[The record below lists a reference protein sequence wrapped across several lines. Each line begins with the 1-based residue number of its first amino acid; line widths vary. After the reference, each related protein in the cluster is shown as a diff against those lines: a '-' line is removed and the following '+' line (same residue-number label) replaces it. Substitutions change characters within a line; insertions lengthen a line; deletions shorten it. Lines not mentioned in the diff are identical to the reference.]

1 MLRITEEAVQPFE
14 KEHIDL
20 VRKTAPECALFLK
33 REDDTLPIAS
43 GKVALYGSGARRT
56 IKGGTGSGDVNVRH
70 FVTVEE
76 GLEHAGFEIMSKDWL
91 DAYDQVMADA
101 RKSFIE
107 VVKKE
112 AAELGINAVMYGM
125 GKAMPEPQYEIAM
138 NAECDL
144 AVYVLSRISGE
155 GADRAIKE
163 GDINLSETEIRD
175 ILYCSRTYKKFV
187 LVLNVG
193 GMVNLEPV
201 MEVKNILLLG
211 QLGTPIGDVL
221 ADILTGK
228 SNPSGKLAMTWAPI
242 EEYPSTEGFGDMDD
256 TVYNEGIYVGYR
268 YFNTANVQPT
278 FPFGYGVSY
287 TKFELGAAS
296 VSADEE
302 AVKVTVPV
310 KNIGTCEGKEV
321 VQLYV
326 SKPSEKLD
334 QPYQELAAFA
344 KTKML
349 KPMESEE
356 VVLTFSLKDLAA
368 YDESIASYVL
378 EKGTYWLRVGNSSRN
393 TTICAGL
400 KLDETVIVKVCK
412 TICPGAEI
420 PEFALINKSEEK
432 NAADVQKDAE
442 TEKQNVPVYELCAE
456 KFQTENVAYSEMPK
470 ELSEKGVGN
479 FEDVKN
485 RKISLDQFVASLTN
499 EQLAYLSIGLYEDKA
514 GMGSMIG
521 ASAQTVAGAAGETTK
536 RLEEL
541 GVPSLVMADGPAGIR
556 ICKMYKLLDGKAKGV
571 DNPLAGMMEFMDQEQ
586 LQMMAAMA
594 PKPTEA
600 EEKAPIHYAYCTA
613 IPIGTAL
620 AQSFNTEVCEKLG
633 DMVGEEM
640 EQFGVHL
647 WLAPAMN
654 IQRSPLCGRNFE
666 YYSEDPVVGGRIAA
680 AITNGVQKHK
690 GCGTTIKHFA
700 LNNQE
705 TNRMASNS
713 IVSERAL
720 REIYLR
726 TFEICIRESAP
737 AAVMSSYNLVN
748 GEHANNSKDIQTH
761 VLRDEWGYEGAVM
774 TDWYAVGGMIAAA
787 GGRENKHPAG
797 LASGCIHAGNDLVM
811 PGMAADFEEMLSAV
825 DNPEAK
831 YPITR
836 AELQVT
842 AKRVLE
848 MICKLV

>member
-1 MLRITEEAVQPFE
+1 MLRITEETVQPFE

-33 REDDTLPIAS
+33 REDDTLPLAP
-43 GKVALYGSGARRT
+43 GKAALYGSGARKT

-76 GLEHAGFEIMSKDWL
+76 GMERAGFEIVSKAWL
-91 DAYDQVMADA
+91 DAYDQVLVDA
-101 RKSFIE
+101 RAVFVEQI
-107 VVKKE
+107 KKE

-138 NAECDL
+138 DAECDL

-155 GADRAIKE
+155 GADRDVSA

-175 ILYCSRTYKKFV
+175 ILYCSRHYKKFV

-211 QLGTPIGDVL
+211 QLGTPTGDVL
-221 ADILTGK
+221 ADILTGV

-242 EEYPSTEGFGDMDD
+242 EQYPSTKGFGDMDD

-268 YFNTANVQPT
+268 YFKTADVTPT
-278 FPFGYGVSY
+278 FPFGYGLSY
-287 TKFELGAAS
+287 TKFEIGTAS
-296 VSADEE
+296 VAADEKK
-302 AVKVTVPV
+302 VSVTVPV
-310 KNIGTCEGKEV
+310 TNVGTCAGKEV
-321 VQLYV
+321 IQLYV
-326 SKPSEKLD
+326 SKPSVKLD

-344 KTKML
+344 KTSEL
-349 KPMESEE
+349 KPSENEE
-356 VVLTFSLKDLAA
+356 VTLTFALRDLAA
-368 YDESIASYVL
+368 YDEELASYVL
-378 EKGTYWLRVGNSSRN
+378 EKGVYWLRIGNSSED
-393 TTICAGL
+393 TVVCAGL
-400 KLDETVIVKVCK
+400 KLDADVIVKECK
-412 TICPGAEI
+412 TICPGADI
-420 PEFALINKSEEK
+420 PKFIP
-432 NAADVQKDAE
+432 ADGMEAQERDAQLKK
-442 TEKQNVPVYELCAE
+442 TEAPVYELHAE
-456 KFQTENVAYSEMPK
+456 LFQTEKVTYSEEPT
-470 ELSEKGVGN
+470 EILNKGTGS
-479 FEDVKN
+479 FEDVK
-485 RKISLDQFVASLTN
+485 RGKISVEQFISSLTN
-499 EQLAYLSIGLYEDKA
+499 EQLAYLSIGLYEDNT

-556 ICKMYKLLDGKAKGV
+556 ICKIYKIVDGKAKGV
-571 DNPLAGMMEFMDQEQ
+571 DNPLAGMMEFLDQEQ

-594 PKPTEA
+594 PKPTEE

-620 AQSFNTEVCEKLG
+620 AQSFNTEMCEKLG
-633 DMVGEEM
+633 DLVGKEM

-811 PGMAADFEEMLSAV
+811 PGMEADFEEMLSAV

-848 MICKLV
+848 MILKLA

>member
-1 MLRITEEAVQPFE
+1 MLRITEETVQPFE

-33 REDDTLPIAS
+33 REDDTLPLAP
-43 GKVALYGSGARRT
+43 GKAALYGSGARKT

-76 GLEHAGFEIMSKDWL
+76 GMERAGFEIVSKAWL
-91 DAYDQVMADA
+91 DAYDQVLVDA
-101 RKSFIE
+101 RAVFVEQI
-107 VVKKE
+107 KKE

-138 NAECDL
+138 DAECDL

-155 GADRAIKE
+155 GADRDVSA

-175 ILYCSRTYKKFV
+175 ILYCSRHYKKFV

-211 QLGTPIGDVL
+211 QLGTPTGDVL
-221 ADILTGK
+221 ADILTGV

-242 EEYPSTEGFGDMDD
+242 EQYPSTKGFGDMDD

-268 YFNTANVQPT
+268 YFKTADVTPT
-278 FPFGYGVSY
+278 FPFGYGLSY
-287 TKFELGAAS
+287 TKFEIGTAS
-296 VSADEE
+296 VAADEKK
-302 AVKVTVPV
+302 VSVTVPV
-310 KNIGTCEGKEV
+310 TNVGTCAGKEV
-321 VQLYV
+321 IQLYV
-326 SKPSEKLD
+326 SKPSVKLD

-344 KTKML
+344 KTSEL
-349 KPMESEE
+349 KPSENEE
-356 VVLTFSLKDLAA
+356 VTLTFSLRDLAA
-368 YDESIASYVL
+368 YDEELASYVL
-378 EKGTYWLRVGNSSRN
+378 EKGVYWLRIGNSSED
-393 TTICAGL
+393 TVVCAGL
-400 KLDETVIVKVCK
+400 KLDADVIVKECK
-412 TICPGAEI
+412 TICPGADI
-420 PEFALINKSEEK
+420 PKFIP
-432 NAADVQKDAE
+432 ADGMEAQERDAQLKK
-442 TEKQNVPVYELCAE
+442 TEAPVYELHAE
-456 KFQTENVAYSEMPK
+456 LFQTEKVTYSEEPT
-470 ELSEKGVGN
+470 EFLNKGTGS
-479 FEDVKN
+479 FEDVKSG
-485 RKISLDQFVASLTN
+485 KISVEQFISSLTN
-499 EQLAYLSIGLYEDKA
+499 EQLAYLSIGLYEDNT

-556 ICKMYKLLDGKAKGV
+556 ICKIYKIVDGKAKGV
-571 DNPLAGMMEFMDQEQ
+571 DNPLAGMMEFLDQEQ

-594 PKPTEA
+594 PKPTEE

-620 AQSFNTEVCEKLG
+620 AQSFNTEMCEKLG
-633 DMVGEEM
+633 DLVGKEM

-811 PGMAADFEEMLSAV
+811 PGMEADFEEMLSAV

-848 MICKLV
+848 MILKLA

>member
-1 MLRITEEAVQPFE
+1 MLRITEETVQPFE

-33 REDDTLPIAS
+33 REDDTLPLAP
-43 GKVALYGSGARRT
+43 GKAALYGSGARKT

-76 GLEHAGFEIMSKDWL
+76 GMERAGFEIVSKAWL
-91 DAYDQVMADA
+91 DAYDQVLVDA
-101 RKSFIE
+101 RAVFVEQI
-107 VVKKE
+107 KKE

-138 NAECDL
+138 DAECDL

-155 GADRAIKE
+155 GADRDVSA

-175 ILYCSRTYKKFV
+175 ILYCSRHYKKFV

-211 QLGTPIGDVL
+211 QLGTPTGDVL
-221 ADILTGK
+221 ADILTGV

-242 EEYPSTEGFGDMDD
+242 EQYPSTKGFGDMDD

-268 YFNTANVQPT
+268 YFKTADVTPT
-278 FPFGYGVSY
+278 FPFGYGLSY
-287 TKFELGAAS
+287 TKFEIGTAS
-296 VSADEE
+296 VAADEKK
-302 AVKVTVPV
+302 VSVTVPV
-310 KNIGTCEGKEV
+310 TNVGTCAGKEV
-321 VQLYV
+321 IQLYV
-326 SKPSEKLD
+326 SKPSVKLD

-344 KTKML
+344 KTSEL
-349 KPMESEE
+349 KPSENEE
-356 VVLTFSLKDLAA
+356 VTLTFSLRDLAA
-368 YDESIASYVL
+368 YDEELASYVL
-378 EKGTYWLRVGNSSRN
+378 EKGVYWLRIGNSSED
-393 TTICAGL
+393 TVVCAGL
-400 KLDETVIVKVCK
+400 KLDADVIVKECK
-412 TICPGAEI
+412 TICPGADI
-420 PEFALINKSEEK
+420 PKFIP
-432 NAADVQKDAE
+432 ADGMEAQERDAQLKK
-442 TEKQNVPVYELCAE
+442 TEAPVYELHAE
-456 KFQTENVAYSEMPK
+456 LFQTEKVTYSEEPT
-470 ELSEKGVGN
+470 EILNKGTGS
-479 FEDVKN
+479 FEDVKSG
-485 RKISLDQFVASLTN
+485 KISVEQFISSLTN
-499 EQLAYLSIGLYEDKA
+499 EQLAYLSIGLYEDNT

-556 ICKMYKLLDGKAKGV
+556 ICKIYKIVDGKAKGV
-571 DNPLAGMMEFMDQEQ
+571 DNPLAGMMEFLDQEQ

-594 PKPTEA
+594 PKPTEE

-620 AQSFNTEVCEKLG
+620 AQSFNTEMCEKLG
-633 DMVGEEM
+633 DLVGKEM

-811 PGMAADFEEMLSAV
+811 PGMEADFEEMLSAV

-848 MICKLV
+848 MIRKLA

>member
-1 MLRITEEAVQPFE
+1 MLRITEETVQPFE

-33 REDDTLPIAS
+33 REDDTLPLAP
-43 GKVALYGSGARRT
+43 GKAALYGSGARKT

-76 GLEHAGFEIMSKDWL
+76 GMERAGFEIVSKAWL
-91 DAYDQVMADA
+91 DAYDQVLVDA
-101 RKSFIE
+101 RAVFVEQI
-107 VVKKE
+107 KKE

-138 NAECDL
+138 DAECDL

-155 GADRAIKE
+155 GADRDVSA

-175 ILYCSRTYKKFV
+175 ILYCSRHYKKFV

-211 QLGTPIGDVL
+211 QLGTPTGDVL
-221 ADILTGK
+221 ADILTGV
-228 SNPSGKLAMTWAPI
+228 SNPSGKLAMTWASI
-242 EEYPSTEGFGDMDD
+242 EQYPSTKGFGDMDD

-268 YFNTANVQPT
+268 YFKTADVTPT
-278 FPFGYGVSY
+278 FPFGYGLSY
-287 TKFELGAAS
+287 TKFEIGIAS
-296 VSADEE
+296 VAADEKK
-302 AVKVTVPV
+302 VSVTVPV
-310 KNIGTCEGKEV
+310 TNVGTCAGKEV
-321 VQLYV
+321 IQLYV
-326 SKPSEKLD
+326 SKPSVKLD

-344 KTKML
+344 KTSEL
-349 KPMESEE
+349 KPSENEE
-356 VVLTFSLKDLAA
+356 VTLTFSLRDLAA
-368 YDESIASYVL
+368 YDEELASYVL
-378 EKGTYWLRVGNSSRN
+378 EKGVYWLRIGNSSED
-393 TTICAGL
+393 TVVCAGL
-400 KLDETVIVKVCK
+400 KLDADVIVKECK
-412 TICPGAEI
+412 TICPGADI
-420 PEFALINKSEEK
+420 PKFIP
-432 NAADVQKDAE
+432 ADGMEAQERDAQLKK
-442 TEKQNVPVYELCAE
+442 TEAPVYELHAE
-456 KFQTENVAYSEMPK
+456 LFQTEKVTYSEEPT
-470 ELSEKGVGN
+470 EILNKGTGS
-479 FEDVKN
+479 FEDVKSG
-485 RKISLDQFVASLTN
+485 KISVEQFISSLTN
-499 EQLAYLSIGLYEDKA
+499 EQLAYLSIGLYEDNT

-556 ICKMYKLLDGKAKGV
+556 ICKIYKIVDGKAKGV
-571 DNPLAGMMEFMDQEQ
+571 DNPLAGMMEFLDQEQ

-594 PKPTEA
+594 PKPTEE

-620 AQSFNTEVCEKLG
+620 AQSFNTEMCEKLG
-633 DMVGEEM
+633 DLVGKEM

-811 PGMAADFEEMLSAV
+811 PGMEADFEEMLSAV

-848 MICKLV
+848 MILKLA

>member
-1 MLRITEEAVQPFE
+1 MLRITEETVQPFE

-33 REDDTLPIAS
+33 REDDTLPLAP
-43 GKVALYGSGARRT
+43 GKAALYGSGARKT

-76 GLEHAGFEIMSKDWL
+76 GMERAGFEIVSKAWL
-91 DAYDQVMADA
+91 DAYDQVLVDA
-101 RKSFIE
+101 RAVFVEQI
-107 VVKKE
+107 KKE

-138 NAECDL
+138 DAECDL

-155 GADRAIKE
+155 GADRDVSA

-175 ILYCSRTYKKFV
+175 ILYCSRHYKKFV

-211 QLGTPIGDVL
+211 QLGTPTGDVL
-221 ADILTGK
+221 ADILTGV

-242 EEYPSTEGFGDMDD
+242 EQYPSTKGFGDMDD

-268 YFNTANVQPT
+268 YFKTADVTPT
-278 FPFGYGVSY
+278 FPFGYGLSY
-287 TKFELGAAS
+287 TKFEIGTAS
-296 VSADEE
+296 VAADEKK
-302 AVKVTVPV
+302 VSVTVPV
-310 KNIGTCEGKEV
+310 TNVGTCAGKEV
-321 VQLYV
+321 IQLYV
-326 SKPSEKLD
+326 SKPSVKLD

-344 KTKML
+344 KTSEL
-349 KPMESEE
+349 KPSENEE
-356 VVLTFSLKDLAA
+356 VTLTFSLRDLAA
-368 YDESIASYVL
+368 YDEELASYVL
-378 EKGTYWLRVGNSSRN
+378 EKGVYWLRIGNSSED
-393 TTICAGL
+393 TVVCAGL
-400 KLDETVIVKVCK
+400 KLDADVIVKECK
-412 TICPGAEI
+412 TICPGADI
-420 PEFALINKSEEK
+420 PKFIP
-432 NAADVQKDAE
+432 ADGMEAQERDAQLKK
-442 TEKQNVPVYELCAE
+442 TEAPVYELHAE
-456 KFQTENVAYSEMPK
+456 LFQTEKVTYSEEPT
-470 ELSEKGVGN
+470 EILNKGTGS
-479 FEDVKN
+479 FEDVKSG
-485 RKISLDQFVASLTN
+485 KISVEQFISSLTN
-499 EQLAYLSIGLYEDKA
+499 EQLAYLSIGLYEDNT

-556 ICKMYKLLDGKAKGV
+556 ICKIYKIVDGKAKGV
-571 DNPLAGMMEFMDQEQ
+571 DNLLAGMMEFLDQEQ

-594 PKPTEA
+594 PKPTEE

-620 AQSFNTEVCEKLG
+620 AQSFNTEMCEKLG
-633 DMVGEEM
+633 DLVGKEM

-811 PGMAADFEEMLSAV
+811 PGMEADFEEMLSAV

-848 MICKLV
+848 MILKLA

>member
-1 MLRITEEAVQPFE
+1 MLRITEETVQPFE

-33 REDDTLPIAS
+33 REDDTLPLAP
-43 GKVALYGSGARRT
+43 GKAALYGSGARKT

-76 GLEHAGFEIMSKDWL
+76 GMERAGFEIVSKAWL
-91 DAYDQVMADA
+91 DAYDQVLVDA
-101 RKSFIE
+101 RAVFVEQI
-107 VVKKE
+107 KKE

-138 NAECDL
+138 DAECDL

-155 GADRAIKE
+155 GADRDVSA

-175 ILYCSRTYKKFV
+175 ILYCSRHYKKFV

-211 QLGTPIGDVL
+211 QLGTPTGDVL
-221 ADILTGK
+221 ADILTGV

-242 EEYPSTEGFGDMDD
+242 EQYPSTKGFGDMDD

-268 YFNTANVQPT
+268 YFKTADVTPT
-278 FPFGYGVSY
+278 FPFGYGLSY
-287 TKFELGAAS
+287 TKFEIGTAS
-296 VSADEE
+296 VAADEKK
-302 AVKVTVPV
+302 VSVTVPV
-310 KNIGTCEGKEV
+310 TNVGTCAGKEV
-321 VQLYV
+321 IQLYV
-326 SKPSEKLD
+326 SKPSVKLD

-344 KTKML
+344 KTSEL
-349 KPMESEE
+349 KPSENEE
-356 VVLTFSLKDLAA
+356 VTLTFSLRDLAA
-368 YDESIASYVL
+368 YDEELASYVL
-378 EKGTYWLRVGNSSRN
+378 EKGVYWLRIGNSSED
-393 TTICAGL
+393 TVVCAGL
-400 KLDETVIVKVCK
+400 KLDADVIVKECK
-412 TICPGAEI
+412 TICPGADI
-420 PEFALINKSEEK
+420 PKFIP
-432 NAADVQKDAE
+432 ADGMEAQERDAQLKK
-442 TEKQNVPVYELCAE
+442 TEAPVYELHAE
-456 KFQTENVAYSEMPK
+456 LFQTEKVTYSEEPT
-470 ELSEKGVGN
+470 EILNKGTGS
-479 FEDVKN
+479 FEDVKSG
-485 RKISLDQFVASLTN
+485 KISVEQFISSLTN
-499 EQLAYLSIGLYEDKA
+499 EQLAYLSIGLYEDNT

-556 ICKMYKLLDGKAKGV
+556 ICKIYKIVDGKAKGV

-594 PKPTEA
+594 PKPTEE
-600 EEKAPIHYAYCTA
+600 EEKAPINYAYCTA

-620 AQSFNTEVCEKLG
+620 AQSFNTEMCEKLG
-633 DMVGEEM
+633 DLVGKEM

-811 PGMAADFEEMLSAV
+811 PGMEADFEEMLSAV

-848 MICKLV
+848 MILKLA

>member
-1 MLRITEEAVQPFE
+1 MLRITEETVQPFE

-33 REDDTLPIAS
+33 REDDTLPLAP
-43 GKVALYGSGARRT
+43 GKAALYGSGARKT

-76 GLEHAGFEIMSKDWL
+76 GMERAGFEIVSKAWL
-91 DAYDQVMADA
+91 DAYDQVLVDA
-101 RKSFIE
+101 RAVFVEQI
-107 VVKKE
+107 KKE

-138 NAECDL
+138 DAECDL

-155 GADRAIKE
+155 GADRDVSA

-175 ILYCSRTYKKFV
+175 ILYCSRHYKKFA

-211 QLGTPIGDVL
+211 QLGTPTGDVL
-221 ADILTGK
+221 ADILTGV

-242 EEYPSTEGFGDMDD
+242 EQYPSTKGFGDMDD

-268 YFNTANVQPT
+268 YFKTADVTPT
-278 FPFGYGVSY
+278 FPFGYGLSY
-287 TKFELGAAS
+287 TKFEIGTAS
-296 VSADEE
+296 VAADEKK
-302 AVKVTVPV
+302 VSVTVPV
-310 KNIGTCEGKEV
+310 TNVGTCAGKEV
-321 VQLYV
+321 IQLYV
-326 SKPSEKLD
+326 SKPSVKLD

-344 KTKML
+344 KTSEL
-349 KPMESEE
+349 KPSENEE
-356 VVLTFSLKDLAA
+356 VTLTFSLRDLAA
-368 YDESIASYVL
+368 YDEELASYVL
-378 EKGTYWLRVGNSSRN
+378 EKGVYWLRIGNSSED
-393 TTICAGL
+393 TVVCAGL
-400 KLDETVIVKVCK
+400 KLDADVIVKECK
-412 TICPGAEI
+412 TICPGADI
-420 PEFALINKSEEK
+420 PKFIP
-432 NAADVQKDAE
+432 ADGMEAQERDAQLKK
-442 TEKQNVPVYELCAE
+442 TEAPVYELHAE
-456 KFQTENVAYSEMPK
+456 LFQTEKVTYSEEPT
-470 ELSEKGVGN
+470 EILNKGTGS
-479 FEDVKN
+479 FEDVKSG
-485 RKISLDQFVASLTN
+485 KISVEQFISSLTN
-499 EQLAYLSIGLYEDKA
+499 EQLAYLSIGLYEDNT

-556 ICKMYKLLDGKAKGV
+556 ICKIYKIVDGKAKGV

-594 PKPTEA
+594 PKPTEE

-620 AQSFNTEVCEKLG
+620 AQSFNTEMCEKLG
-633 DMVGEEM
+633 DLVGKEM

-811 PGMAADFEEMLSAV
+811 PGMEADFEEMLSAV

-848 MICKLV
+848 MILKLA

>member
-1 MLRITEEAVQPFE
+1 MLRITEETVQPFE

-33 REDDTLPIAS
+33 REDDTLPLAP
-43 GKVALYGSGARRT
+43 GKAALYGSGARKT

-76 GLEHAGFEIMSKDWL
+76 GMERAGFEIVSKAWL
-91 DAYDQVMADA
+91 DAYDQVLVDA
-101 RKSFIE
+101 RAVFVEQI
-107 VVKKE
+107 KKE

-138 NAECDL
+138 DAECDL

-155 GADRAIKE
+155 GADRDVSA

-175 ILYCSRTYKKFV
+175 ILYCSRHYKKFV

-211 QLGTPIGDVL
+211 QLGTPTGDVL
-221 ADILTGK
+221 ADILTGV

-242 EEYPSTEGFGDMDD
+242 EQYPSTKGFGDMDD

-268 YFNTANVQPT
+268 YFKTADVTPT
-278 FPFGYGVSY
+278 FPFGYGLSY
-287 TKFELGAAS
+287 TKFEIGTAS
-296 VSADEE
+296 VAADEKK
-302 AVKVTVPV
+302 VSVTVPV
-310 KNIGTCEGKEV
+310 TNVGTCAGKEV
-321 VQLYV
+321 IQLYV
-326 SKPSEKLD
+326 SKPSVKLD

-344 KTKML
+344 KTSEL
-349 KPMESEE
+349 KPSENEE
-356 VVLTFSLKDLAA
+356 VTLTFSLRDLAA
-368 YDESIASYVL
+368 YDEELASYVL
-378 EKGTYWLRVGNSSRN
+378 EKGVYWLRIGNSSED
-393 TTICAGL
+393 TVVCAGL
-400 KLDETVIVKVCK
+400 KLDADVIVKECK
-412 TICPGAEI
+412 TICPGADI
-420 PEFALINKSEEK
+420 PKFIP
-432 NAADVQKDAE
+432 ADGMEAQERDAQLKK
-442 TEKQNVPVYELCAE
+442 TEAPVYELHAE
-456 KFQTENVAYSEMPK
+456 LFQTEKVTYSEEPT
-470 ELSEKGVGN
+470 EILNKGTGS
-479 FEDVKN
+479 FEDVKSG
-485 RKISLDQFVASLTN
+485 KISVEQFISSLTN
-499 EQLAYLSIGLYEDKA
+499 EQLAYLSIGLYEDNT

-556 ICKMYKLLDGKAKGV
+556 ICKIYKIVDGKAKGV

-594 PKPTEA
+594 PKPTEE

-620 AQSFNTEVCEKLG
+620 AQSFNTEMCEKLG
-633 DMVGEEM
+633 DLVGKEM

-666 YYSEDPVVGGRIAA
+666 YYSENPVVGGRIAA

-811 PGMAADFEEMLSAV
+811 PGMEADFEEMLSAV

-848 MICKLV
+848 MILKLA

>member
-1 MLRITEEAVQPFE
+1 
-14 KEHIDL
+14 
-20 VRKTAPECALFLK
+20 
-33 REDDTLPIAS
+33 
-43 GKVALYGSGARRT
+43 
-56 IKGGTGSGDVNVRH
+56 
-70 FVTVEE
+70 
-76 GLEHAGFEIMSKDWL
+76 
-91 DAYDQVMADA
+91 
-101 RKSFIE
+101 
-107 VVKKE
+107 
-112 AAELGINAVMYGM
+112 
-125 GKAMPEPQYEIAM
+125 
-138 NAECDL
+138 
-144 AVYVLSRISGE
+144 
-155 GADRAIKE
+155 
-163 GDINLSETEIRD
+163 
-175 ILYCSRTYKKFV
+175 
-187 LVLNVG
+187 
-193 GMVNLEPV
+193 
-201 MEVKNILLLG
+201 
-211 QLGTPIGDVL
+211 
-221 ADILTGK
+221 
-228 SNPSGKLAMTWAPI
+228 
-242 EEYPSTEGFGDMDD
+242 
-256 TVYNEGIYVGYR
+256 
-268 YFNTANVQPT
+268 
-278 FPFGYGVSY
+278 
-287 TKFELGAAS
+287 
-296 VSADEE
+296 
-302 AVKVTVPV
+302 
-310 KNIGTCEGKEV
+310 
-321 VQLYV
+321 
-326 SKPSEKLD
+326 
-334 QPYQELAAFA
+334 
-344 KTKML
+344 
-349 KPMESEE
+349 
-356 VVLTFSLKDLAA
+356 
-368 YDESIASYVL
+368 
-378 EKGTYWLRVGNSSRN
+378 
-393 TTICAGL
+393 
-400 KLDETVIVKVCK
+400 
-412 TICPGAEI
+412 
-420 PEFALINKSEEK
+420 
-432 NAADVQKDAE
+432 
-442 TEKQNVPVYELCAE
+442 
-456 KFQTENVAYSEMPK
+456 MPK

>member
-1 MLRITEEAVQPFE
+1 MLRITEETVQPFE

-33 REDDTLPIAS
+33 REDDTLPLAP
-43 GKVALYGSGARRT
+43 GKAALYGSGARKT

-76 GLEHAGFEIMSKDWL
+76 GMERAGFEIVSKAWL
-91 DAYDQVMADA
+91 DAYDQVLVDA
-101 RKSFIE
+101 RAVFVEQI
-107 VVKKE
+107 KKE

-138 NAECDL
+138 DAECDL

-155 GADRAIKE
+155 GADRDVSA

-175 ILYCSRTYKKFV
+175 ILYCSRHYKKFV

-211 QLGTPIGDVL
+211 QLGTPTGDVL
-221 ADILTGK
+221 ADILTGV

-242 EEYPSTEGFGDMDD
+242 EQYPSTKGFGDMDD

-268 YFNTANVQPT
+268 YFKTADVTPT
-278 FPFGYGVSY
+278 FPFGYGLSY
-287 TKFELGAAS
+287 TKFEIGTAS
-296 VSADEE
+296 VAADEKK
-302 AVKVTVPV
+302 VSVTVPV
-310 KNIGTCEGKEV
+310 TNVGTCAGKEV
-321 VQLYV
+321 IQLYV
-326 SKPSEKLD
+326 SKPSVKLD

-344 KTKML
+344 KTSEL
-349 KPMESEE
+349 KPSENEE
-356 VVLTFSLKDLAA
+356 VTLTFSLRDLAA
-368 YDESIASYVL
+368 YDEELASYVL
-378 EKGTYWLRVGNSSRN
+378 EKGVYWLRIGNSSED
-393 TTICAGL
+393 TVVCAGL
-400 KLDETVIVKVCK
+400 KLDADVIVKECK
-412 TICPGAEI
+412 TICPGADI
-420 PEFALINKSEEK
+420 PKFIP
-432 NAADVQKDAE
+432 ADGMEAQERDAQLKK
-442 TEKQNVPVYELCAE
+442 TEAPVYELHAE
-456 KFQTENVAYSEMPK
+456 LFQTEKVTYSEEPT
-470 ELSEKGVGN
+470 EILNKGTGS
-479 FEDVKN
+479 FEDVKSG
-485 RKISLDQFVASLTN
+485 KISVEQFISSLTN
-499 EQLAYLSIGLYEDKA
+499 EQLAYLSIGLYEDNT

-556 ICKMYKLLDGKAKGV
+556 ICKIYKIVDGKAKGV
-571 DNPLAGMMEFMDQEQ
+571 DNPLAGMMEFLDQEQ

-594 PKPTEA
+594 PKPTEE

-620 AQSFNTEVCEKLG
+620 AQSFNTEMCEKLG
-633 DMVGEEM
+633 DLVGKEM

-811 PGMAADFEEMLSAV
+811 PGMEADFEEMLSAV

-848 MICKLV
+848 MILKLA

>member
-1 MLRITEEAVQPFE
+1 MLRITEETVQPFE

-33 REDDTLPIAS
+33 REDDTLPLAP
-43 GKVALYGSGARRT
+43 GKAALYGSGARKT

-76 GLEHAGFEIMSKDWL
+76 GMERAGFEIVSKAWL
-91 DAYDQVMADA
+91 DAYDQVLVDA
-101 RKSFIE
+101 RAVFVE
-107 VVKKE
+107 QVKKE

-138 NAECDL
+138 DAECDL

-155 GADRAIKE
+155 GADRDVSA

-175 ILYCSRTYKKFV
+175 ILYCSRHYKKFV

-211 QLGTPIGDVL
+211 QLGTPTGDVL
-221 ADILTGK
+221 ADILTGA

-242 EEYPSTEGFGDMDD
+242 EQYPSTKGFGDMDD
-256 TVYNEGIYVGYR
+256 TVYNEEIYVGYR
-268 YFNTANVQPT
+268 YFKTANVTPT
-278 FPFGYGVSY
+278 FPFGYGLSY
-287 TKFELGAAS
+287 TKFEIGTAS
-296 VSADEE
+296 VAADEKK
-302 AVKVTVPV
+302 VSVTVPV
-310 KNIGTCEGKEV
+310 TNIGTCAGKEV
-321 VQLYV
+321 IQLYV
-326 SKPSEKLD
+326 SKPSAKLD
-334 QPYQELAAFA
+334 QPYQELASFA
-344 KTKML
+344 KTSEL
-349 KPMESEE
+349 KPSESEK
-356 VVLTFSLKDLAA
+356 VTLTFSLRDLAA
-368 YDESIASYVL
+368 YDEELASYVL
-378 EKGTYWLRVGNSSRN
+378 EKGVYWLRIGNSSED
-393 TTICAGL
+393 TVVCAGL
-400 KLDETVIVKVCK
+400 KLDADVIVKECK
-412 TICPGAEI
+412 TICPGADI
-420 PEFALINKSEEK
+420 PKFIPADGMEAQERDAQVK
-432 NAADVQKDAE
+432 NPEVS
-442 TEKQNVPVYELCAE
+442 VYELHAE
-456 KFQTENVAYSEMPK
+456 LFQTEKVTYSEEPK
-470 ELSEKGVGN
+470 EILNKETGS
-479 FEDVKN
+479 FEEVKSG
-485 RKISLDQFVASLTN
+485 KISAEQFVASLTN
-499 EQLAYLSIGLYEDKA
+499 EQLAYLSIGLYEDNT

-556 ICKMYKLLDGKAKGV
+556 ICKIYKIVDGKAKGV

-594 PKPTEA
+594 PKPTEE

-620 AQSFNTEVCEKLG
+620 AQSFNTEMCEKLG
-633 DMVGEEM
+633 DLVGKEM

-811 PGMAADFEEMLSAV
+811 PGMEADFEEMLSAV

-848 MICKLV
+848 MILKLA

>member
-1 MLRITEEAVQPFE
+1 MLRITEETVQPFE

-33 REDDTLPIAS
+33 REDDTLPLAP
-43 GKVALYGSGARRT
+43 GKAALYGSGARKT

-76 GLEHAGFEIMSKDWL
+76 GMERAGFEIVSKAWL
-91 DAYDQVMADA
+91 DAYDQVLVDA
-101 RKSFIE
+101 RAVFVEQI
-107 VVKKE
+107 KKE

-138 NAECDL
+138 DAECDL

-155 GADRAIKE
+155 GADRDVSA

-175 ILYCSRTYKKFV
+175 ILYCSRHYKKFV

-211 QLGTPIGDVL
+211 QLGTPTGDVL
-221 ADILTGK
+221 ADILTGV

-242 EEYPSTEGFGDMDD
+242 EQYPSTKGFGDMDD

-268 YFNTANVQPT
+268 YFKTADVTPT
-278 FPFGYGVSY
+278 FPFGYGLSY
-287 TKFELGAAS
+287 TKFEIGTAS
-296 VSADEE
+296 VAADEKK
-302 AVKVTVPV
+302 VSVTVPV
-310 KNIGTCEGKEV
+310 TNVGTCAGKEV
-321 VQLYV
+321 IQLYV
-326 SKPSEKLD
+326 SKPSVKLD

-344 KTKML
+344 KTSEL
-349 KPMESEE
+349 KPSENEE
-356 VVLTFSLKDLAA
+356 VTLTFSLRDLAA
-368 YDESIASYVL
+368 YDEELASYVL
-378 EKGTYWLRVGNSSRN
+378 EKGVYWLRIGNSSED
-393 TTICAGL
+393 TVVCAGL
-400 KLDETVIVKVCK
+400 KLDADVIVKECK
-412 TICPGAEI
+412 TICPGADI
-420 PEFALINKSEEK
+420 PKFIP
-432 NAADVQKDAE
+432 ADGMEAQERDAQLKK
-442 TEKQNVPVYELCAE
+442 TEAPVYELHAE
-456 KFQTENVAYSEMPK
+456 LFQTEKVTYSEEPT
-470 ELSEKGVGN
+470 EILNKGTGS
-479 FEDVKN
+479 FEDVKSG
-485 RKISLDQFVASLTN
+485 KISVEQFISSLTN
-499 EQLAYLSIGLYEDKA
+499 EQLAYLSIGLYEDNT

-556 ICKMYKLLDGKAKGV
+556 ICKIYKIVDGKAKGV
-571 DNPLAGMMEFMDQEQ
+571 DNPLAGMMEFLDQEQ

-594 PKPTEA
+594 PKPTEE

-620 AQSFNTEVCEKLG
+620 AQSFNTEMCEKLG
-633 DMVGEEM
+633 DLVGKEM

-654 IQRSPLCGRNFE
+654 IQRSPLCGRNYE

-811 PGMAADFEEMLSAV
+811 PGMEADFEEMLSAV

-848 MICKLV
+848 MILKLA

>member
-1 MLRITEEAVQPFE
+1 MLRITEETVQPFE

-33 REDDTLPIAS
+33 REDDTLPLAP
-43 GKVALYGSGARRT
+43 GKAALYGSGARKT

-76 GLEHAGFEIMSKDWL
+76 GMERAGFEIVSKAWL
-91 DAYDQVMADA
+91 DAYDQVLVDA
-101 RKSFIE
+101 RAVFVEQI
-107 VVKKE
+107 KKE

-138 NAECDL
+138 DAECDL

-155 GADRAIKE
+155 GADRDVSA

-175 ILYCSRTYKKFV
+175 ILYCSRHYKKFV

-211 QLGTPIGDVL
+211 QLGTPTGDVL
-221 ADILTGK
+221 ADILTGV

-242 EEYPSTEGFGDMDD
+242 EQYPSTKGFGDMDD

-268 YFNTANVQPT
+268 YFKTADVTPT
-278 FPFGYGVSY
+278 FPFGYGLSY
-287 TKFELGAAS
+287 TKFEIGTAS
-296 VSADEE
+296 VAADEKK
-302 AVKVTVPV
+302 VSVTVPV
-310 KNIGTCEGKEV
+310 TNVGTCAGKEV
-321 VQLYV
+321 IQLYV
-326 SKPSEKLD
+326 SKPSVKLD

-344 KTKML
+344 KTSEL
-349 KPMESEE
+349 KPSENEE
-356 VVLTFSLKDLAA
+356 VTLTFSLRDLAA
-368 YDESIASYVL
+368 YDEELASYVL
-378 EKGTYWLRVGNSSRN
+378 EKGVYWLRIGNSSED
-393 TTICAGL
+393 TVVCAGL
-400 KLDETVIVKVCK
+400 KLDADVIVKECK
-412 TICPGAEI
+412 TICPGADI
-420 PEFALINKSEEK
+420 PKFIP
-432 NAADVQKDAE
+432 ADGMEAQERDAQLKK
-442 TEKQNVPVYELCAE
+442 TEAPVYELHA
-456 KFQTENVAYSEMPK
+456 KLFQTEKVTYSEEPT
-470 ELSEKGVGN
+470 EILNKGTGS
-479 FEDVKN
+479 FEDVKSG
-485 RKISLDQFVASLTN
+485 KISVEQFISSLTN
-499 EQLAYLSIGLYEDKA
+499 EQLAYLSIGLYEDNT

-556 ICKMYKLLDGKAKGV
+556 ICKIYKIVDGKAKGV

-594 PKPTEA
+594 PKPTEE

-620 AQSFNTEVCEKLG
+620 AQSFNTEMCEKLG
-633 DMVGEEM
+633 DLVGKEM

-654 IQRSPLCGRNFE
+654 IQRYPLCGRNFE

-811 PGMAADFEEMLSAV
+811 PGMEADFEEMLSAV

-848 MICKLV
+848 MILKLA

>member
-1 MLRITEEAVQPFE
+1 MLRITEETVQPFE

-33 REDDTLPIAS
+33 REDDTLPLAP
-43 GKVALYGSGARRT
+43 GKAALYGSGARKT

-76 GLEHAGFEIMSKDWL
+76 GMERAGFEIVSKAWL
-91 DAYDQVMADA
+91 DAYDQVLVDA
-101 RKSFIE
+101 RAVFVEQI
-107 VVKKE
+107 KKE

-138 NAECDL
+138 DAECDL

-155 GADRAIKE
+155 GADRDVSA

-175 ILYCSRTYKKFV
+175 ILYCSRHYKKFV

-211 QLGTPIGDVL
+211 QLGTPTGDVL
-221 ADILTGK
+221 ADILTGV

-242 EEYPSTEGFGDMDD
+242 EQYPSTKGFGDMDD

-268 YFNTANVQPT
+268 YFKTADVTPT
-278 FPFGYGVSY
+278 FPFGYGLSY
-287 TKFELGAAS
+287 TKFEIGIAS
-296 VSADEE
+296 VAADEKK
-302 AVKVTVPV
+302 VSVTVPV
-310 KNIGTCEGKEV
+310 TNVGTCAGKEV
-321 VQLYV
+321 IQLYV
-326 SKPSEKLD
+326 SKPSVKLD

-344 KTKML
+344 KTSEL
-349 KPMESEE
+349 KPSENEE
-356 VVLTFSLKDLAA
+356 VTLTFSLRDLAA
-368 YDESIASYVL
+368 YDEELASYVL
-378 EKGTYWLRVGNSSRN
+378 EKGVYWLRIGNSSED
-393 TTICAGL
+393 TVVCAGL
-400 KLDETVIVKVCK
+400 KLDADVIVKECK
-412 TICPGAEI
+412 TICPGADI
-420 PEFALINKSEEK
+420 PKFIP
-432 NAADVQKDAE
+432 ADGMEAQERDAQLKK
-442 TEKQNVPVYELCAE
+442 TEAPVYELHAE
-456 KFQTENVAYSEMPK
+456 LFQTEKVTYSEEPT
-470 ELSEKGVGN
+470 EILNKGTGS
-479 FEDVKN
+479 FEDVKSG
-485 RKISLDQFVASLTN
+485 KISVEQFISSLTN
-499 EQLAYLSIGLYEDKA
+499 EQLAYLSIGLYEDNT

-556 ICKMYKLLDGKAKGV
+556 ICKIYKIVDGKAKGV

-594 PKPTEA
+594 PKPTEE

-620 AQSFNTEVCEKLG
+620 AQSFNTEMCEKLG
-633 DMVGEEM
+633 DLVGKEM

-811 PGMAADFEEMLSAV
+811 PGMEADFEEMLSAV

-848 MICKLV
+848 MILKLA

>member
-1 MLRITEEAVQPFE
+1 MLRITEETVQPFE

-33 REDDTLPIAS
+33 REDDTLPLAP
-43 GKVALYGSGARRT
+43 GKAALYGSGARKT

-76 GLEHAGFEIMSKDWL
+76 GMERAGFEIVSKAWL
-91 DAYDQVMADA
+91 DAYDQVLVDA
-101 RKSFIE
+101 RAVFVEQI
-107 VVKKE
+107 KKE

-138 NAECDL
+138 DAECDL

-155 GADRAIKE
+155 GADRDVSA

-175 ILYCSRTYKKFV
+175 ILYCSRHYKKFV

-211 QLGTPIGDVL
+211 QLGTPTGDVL
-221 ADILTGK
+221 ADILTGV

-242 EEYPSTEGFGDMDD
+242 EQYPSTKGFGDMDD

-268 YFNTANVQPT
+268 YFKTADVTPT
-278 FPFGYGVSY
+278 FPFGYGLSY
-287 TKFELGAAS
+287 TKFEIGTAS
-296 VSADEE
+296 VAADEKK
-302 AVKVTVPV
+302 VSVTVPV
-310 KNIGTCEGKEV
+310 TNVGTRAGKEV
-321 VQLYV
+321 IQLYV
-326 SKPSEKLD
+326 SKPSVKLD

-344 KTKML
+344 KTSEL
-349 KPMESEE
+349 KPSENEE
-356 VVLTFSLKDLAA
+356 VTLTFSLRDLAA
-368 YDESIASYVL
+368 YDEELASYVL
-378 EKGTYWLRVGNSSRN
+378 EKGVYWLRIGNSSED
-393 TTICAGL
+393 TVVCAGL
-400 KLDETVIVKVCK
+400 KLDADVIVKECK
-412 TICPGAEI
+412 TICPGADI
-420 PEFALINKSEEK
+420 PKFIP
-432 NAADVQKDAE
+432 ADGMEAQERDAQLKK
-442 TEKQNVPVYELCAE
+442 TEAPVYELHAE
-456 KFQTENVAYSEMPK
+456 LFQTEKVTYSEEPT
-470 ELSEKGVGN
+470 EILNKGTGS
-479 FEDVKN
+479 FEDVKSG
-485 RKISLDQFVASLTN
+485 KISVEQFISSLTN
-499 EQLAYLSIGLYEDKA
+499 EQLAYLSIGLYEDNT

-556 ICKMYKLLDGKAKGV
+556 ICKMYKIVDGKAKGV

-594 PKPTEA
+594 PKPTEE

-620 AQSFNTEVCEKLG
+620 AQSFNTEMCEKLG
-633 DMVGEEM
+633 DLVGKEM

-811 PGMAADFEEMLSAV
+811 PGMEADFEEMLSAV

-848 MICKLV
+848 MILKLA

>member
-1 MLRITEEAVQPFE
+1 MLRITEETVQPFE

-33 REDDTLPIAS
+33 REDDTLPLAP
-43 GKVALYGSGARRT
+43 GKAALYGSGARKT

-76 GLEHAGFEIMSKDWL
+76 GMERAGFEIVSKAWL
-91 DAYDQVMADA
+91 DAYDQVLVDA
-101 RKSFIE
+101 RAVFVEQI
-107 VVKKE
+107 KKE

-138 NAECDL
+138 DAECDL

-155 GADRAIKE
+155 GADRDVSA

-175 ILYCSRTYKKFV
+175 ILYCSRHYKKFV

-211 QLGTPIGDVL
+211 QLGTPTGDVL
-221 ADILTGK
+221 ADILTGV

-242 EEYPSTEGFGDMDD
+242 EQYPSTKGFGDMDD

-268 YFNTANVQPT
+268 YFKTADVTPT
-278 FPFGYGVSY
+278 FPFGYGLSY
-287 TKFELGAAS
+287 TKFEIGTAS
-296 VSADEE
+296 VAADEKK
-302 AVKVTVPV
+302 VSVTVPV
-310 KNIGTCEGKEV
+310 TNVGTCAGKEV
-321 VQLYV
+321 IQLYV
-326 SKPSEKLD
+326 SKPSVKLD
-334 QPYQELAAFA
+334 QPYQELVAFA
-344 KTKML
+344 KTSEL
-349 KPMESEE
+349 KPSENEE
-356 VVLTFSLKDLAA
+356 VTLTFSLRDLAA
-368 YDESIASYVL
+368 YDEELASYVL
-378 EKGTYWLRVGNSSRN
+378 EKGVYWLRIGNSSED
-393 TTICAGL
+393 TVVCAGL
-400 KLDETVIVKVCK
+400 KLDADVIVKECK
-412 TICPGAEI
+412 TICPGADI
-420 PEFALINKSEEK
+420 PKFIP
-432 NAADVQKDAE
+432 ADGMEAQERDAQLKK
-442 TEKQNVPVYELCAE
+442 TEAPVYELHAE
-456 KFQTENVAYSEMPK
+456 LFQTEKVTYSEEPT
-470 ELSEKGVGN
+470 EILNKGTGS
-479 FEDVKN
+479 FEDVKSG
-485 RKISLDQFVASLTN
+485 KISVEQFISSLTN
-499 EQLAYLSIGLYEDKA
+499 EQLAYLSIGLYEDNT

-556 ICKMYKLLDGKAKGV
+556 ICKIYKIVDGKAKGV

-594 PKPTEA
+594 PKPTEE

-620 AQSFNTEVCEKLG
+620 AQSFNTEMCEKLG
-633 DMVGEEM
+633 DLVGKEM

-825 DNPEAK
+825 DNPEVK

-848 MICKLV
+848 MIRKLA

>member
-1 MLRITEEAVQPFE
+1 MLRITEETVQPFE

-33 REDDTLPIAS
+33 REDDTLPLAP
-43 GKVALYGSGARRT
+43 GKAALYGSGVRKT

-76 GLEHAGFEIMSKDWL
+76 GMERAGFEIVSKAWL
-91 DAYDQVMADA
+91 DAYDQVLVDA
-101 RKSFIE
+101 RAVFVEQI
-107 VVKKE
+107 KKE

-138 NAECDL
+138 DAECDL

-155 GADRAIKE
+155 GADRDVSA

-175 ILYCSRTYKKFV
+175 ILYCSRHYKKFV

-211 QLGTPIGDVL
+211 QLGTPTGDVL
-221 ADILTGK
+221 ADILTGV

-242 EEYPSTEGFGDMDD
+242 EQYPSTKEFGDMDD

-268 YFNTANVQPT
+268 YFKTADVTPT
-278 FPFGYGVSY
+278 FPFGYGLSY
-287 TKFELGAAS
+287 TKFEIGTAS
-296 VSADEE
+296 VAADEKK
-302 AVKVTVPV
+302 VSVTVPV
-310 KNIGTCEGKEV
+310 TNVGTCAGKEV
-321 VQLYV
+321 IQLYV
-326 SKPSEKLD
+326 SKPSVKLD

-344 KTKML
+344 KTSEL
-349 KPMESEE
+349 KPSENEE
-356 VVLTFSLKDLAA
+356 VTLTFSLRDLAA
-368 YDESIASYVL
+368 YDEELASYVL
-378 EKGTYWLRVGNSSRN
+378 EKGVYWLRIGNSSED
-393 TTICAGL
+393 TVVCAGL
-400 KLDETVIVKVCK
+400 KLDADVIVKECK
-412 TICPGAEI
+412 TICPGADI
-420 PEFALINKSEEK
+420 PKFIP
-432 NAADVQKDAE
+432 ADGMEAQERDAQLKK
-442 TEKQNVPVYELCAE
+442 TEAPVYELHAE
-456 KFQTENVAYSEMPK
+456 LFQTEKVTYSEEPT
-470 ELSEKGVGN
+470 EILNKGTGS

-485 RKISLDQFVASLTN
+485 GKISVEQFISSLTN
-499 EQLAYLSIGLYEDKA
+499 EQLAYLSIGLYEDNT

-556 ICKMYKLLDGKAKGV
+556 ICKIYKIVDGKAKGV

-594 PKPTEA
+594 PKPTEE

-620 AQSFNTEVCEKLG
+620 AQSFNTEMCETLG
-633 DMVGEEM
+633 DLVGKEM

-848 MICKLV
+848 MIRKLA

>member
-1 MLRITEEAVQPFE
+1 MLRITEETVQPFE

-33 REDDTLPIAS
+33 REDDTLPLAP
-43 GKVALYGSGARRT
+43 GKAALYGSGARKT

-76 GLEHAGFEIMSKDWL
+76 GMERAGFEIVSKAWL
-91 DAYDQVMADA
+91 DAYDQVLVDA
-101 RKSFIE
+101 RAVFVEQI
-107 VVKKE
+107 KKE

-138 NAECDL
+138 DAECDL

-155 GADRAIKE
+155 GADRDVSA

-175 ILYCSRTYKKFV
+175 ILYCSRHYKKFA

-211 QLGTPIGDVL
+211 QLGTPTGDVL
-221 ADILTGK
+221 ADILTGV

-242 EEYPSTEGFGDMDD
+242 EQYPSTKGFGDMDD

-268 YFNTANVQPT
+268 YFKTADVTPT
-278 FPFGYGVSY
+278 FPFGYGLSY
-287 TKFELGAAS
+287 TKFEIGTAS
-296 VSADEE
+296 VAADEKK
-302 AVKVTVPV
+302 VSVTVPV
-310 KNIGTCEGKEV
+310 TNVGTCAGKEV
-321 VQLYV
+321 IQLYV
-326 SKPSEKLD
+326 SKPSVKLD

-344 KTKML
+344 KTSEL
-349 KPMESEE
+349 KPSENEE
-356 VVLTFSLKDLAA
+356 VTLTFSLCDLAA
-368 YDESIASYVL
+368 YDEELASYVL
-378 EKGTYWLRVGNSSRN
+378 EKGVYWLRIGNSSED
-393 TTICAGL
+393 TVVCAGL
-400 KLDETVIVKVCK
+400 KLDADVIVKECK
-412 TICPGAEI
+412 TICPGADI
-420 PEFALINKSEEK
+420 PKFIP
-432 NAADVQKDAE
+432 ADGMEAQERDAQLKK
-442 TEKQNVPVYELCAE
+442 TEAPVYELHAE
-456 KFQTENVAYSEMPK
+456 LFQTEKVTYSEEPT
-470 ELSEKGVGN
+470 EILNKGTGS
-479 FEDVKN
+479 FEDVKSG
-485 RKISLDQFVASLTN
+485 KISVEQFISSLTN
-499 EQLAYLSIGLYEDKA
+499 EQLAYLSIGLYEDNT

-556 ICKMYKLLDGKAKGV
+556 ICKIYKIVDGKAKGV

-594 PKPTEA
+594 PKPTEE

-620 AQSFNTEVCEKLG
+620 AQSFNTEMCEKLG
-633 DMVGEEM
+633 DLVGKEM

-666 YYSEDPVVGGRIAA
+666 YYSEDPVVGGQIAA

-811 PGMAADFEEMLSAV
+811 PGMEADFEEMLSAV

-848 MICKLV
+848 MILKLA

>member
-1 MLRITEEAVQPFE
+1 MLRITEETVQPFE

-33 REDDTLPIAS
+33 REDDTLPLAP
-43 GKVALYGSGARRT
+43 GKAALYGSGARKT

-76 GLEHAGFEIMSKDWL
+76 GMERAGFEIVSKAWL
-91 DAYDQVMADA
+91 DAYDQVLVDA
-101 RKSFIE
+101 RAVFVEQI
-107 VVKKE
+107 KKE

-138 NAECDL
+138 DAECDL

-155 GADRAIKE
+155 GADRDVSA

-175 ILYCSRTYKKFV
+175 ILYCSRHYKKFV

-211 QLGTPIGDVL
+211 QLGTPTGDVL
-221 ADILTGK
+221 ADILTGV

-242 EEYPSTEGFGDMDD
+242 EQYPSTKGFGDMDD

-268 YFNTANVQPT
+268 YFKTADVTPT
-278 FPFGYGVSY
+278 FPFGYGLSY
-287 TKFELGAAS
+287 TKFEIDTAS
-296 VSADEE
+296 VAADEKK
-302 AVKVTVPV
+302 VSVTVPV
-310 KNIGTCEGKEV
+310 TNVGTCAGKEV
-321 VQLYV
+321 IQLYV
-326 SKPSEKLD
+326 SKPSVKLD

-344 KTKML
+344 KTSEL
-349 KPMESEE
+349 KPSENEE
-356 VVLTFSLKDLAA
+356 VTLTFSLRDLAA
-368 YDESIASYVL
+368 YDEELASYVL
-378 EKGTYWLRVGNSSRN
+378 EKGVYWLRIGNSSED
-393 TTICAGL
+393 TVVCAGL
-400 KLDETVIVKVCK
+400 KLDADVIVKECK
-412 TICPGAEI
+412 TICPGADI
-420 PEFALINKSEEK
+420 PKFIP
-432 NAADVQKDAE
+432 ADGMKAQERDAQLKKPE
-442 TEKQNVPVYELCAE
+442 APVYELHAE
-456 KFQTENVAYSEMPK
+456 LFQTEKVTYSEEPI
-470 ELSEKGVGN
+470 EILNKGTGS
-479 FEDVKN
+479 FEDVKSG
-485 RKISLDQFVASLTN
+485 KISVEQFISSLTN
-499 EQLAYLSIGLYEDKA
+499 EQLAYLSIGLYEDNT

-556 ICKMYKLLDGKAKGV
+556 ICKIYKIVDGKAKGV
-571 DNPLAGMMEFMDQEQ
+571 DNPLAGMMEFMDQKQ
-586 LQMMAAMA
+586 LQMMAALA

-620 AQSFNTEVCEKLG
+620 AQSFNTEVCEILG
-633 DMVGEEM
+633 DLVGKEM
-640 EQFGVHL
+640 EQFGIHL

-666 YYSEDPVVGGRIAA
+666 YYSEDPVVSGRIAA
-680 AITNGVQKHK
+680 TITNGVQKHK

-713 IVSERAL
+713 IVSERAF

-811 PGMAADFEEMLSAV
+811 PGMTADFEEMLSAV

-842 AKRVLE
+842 AKRVLD
-848 MICKLV
+848 MICKLG

>member
-1 MLRITEEAVQPFE
+1 MLRITEETVQPFE

-20 VRKTAPECALFLK
+20 VRKTALECALFLK
-33 REDDTLPIAS
+33 REDDTLPLAP
-43 GKVALYGSGARRT
+43 GKAALYGSGARKT

-76 GLEHAGFEIMSKDWL
+76 GMERAGFEIVSKAWL
-91 DAYDQVMADA
+91 DAYDQVLVDA
-101 RKSFIE
+101 RAVFVEQI
-107 VVKKE
+107 KKE

-138 NAECDL
+138 DAECDL

-155 GADRAIKE
+155 GADRDVSA

-175 ILYCSRTYKKFV
+175 ILYCSRHYKKFV

-211 QLGTPIGDVL
+211 QLGTPTGDVL
-221 ADILTGK
+221 ADILTGV

-242 EEYPSTEGFGDMDD
+242 EQYPSTKGFGDMDD

-268 YFNTANVQPT
+268 YFKTADVTPT
-278 FPFGYGVSY
+278 FPFGYGLSY
-287 TKFELGAAS
+287 TKFEIGTAS
-296 VSADEE
+296 VAADEKK
-302 AVKVTVPV
+302 VSVTVPV
-310 KNIGTCEGKEV
+310 TNVGTCAGKEV
-321 VQLYV
+321 IQLYV
-326 SKPSEKLD
+326 SKPSVKLD

-344 KTKML
+344 KTSEL
-349 KPMESEE
+349 KPSENEE
-356 VVLTFSLKDLAA
+356 VTLTFSLRDLAA
-368 YDESIASYVL
+368 YDEELASYVL
-378 EKGTYWLRVGNSSRN
+378 EKGVYWLRIGNSSED
-393 TTICAGL
+393 TVVCAGL
-400 KLDETVIVKVCK
+400 KLDADVIVKECK
-412 TICPGAEI
+412 TICPGADI
-420 PEFALINKSEEK
+420 PKFIP
-432 NAADVQKDAE
+432 ADGMEAQERDAQLKK
-442 TEKQNVPVYELCAE
+442 TEAPVYELHAE
-456 KFQTENVAYSEMPK
+456 LFQTEKVTYSEEPT
-470 ELSEKGVGN
+470 EILNKGTGS
-479 FEDVKN
+479 FEDVKSG
-485 RKISLDQFVASLTN
+485 KISVEQFISSLTN
-499 EQLAYLSIGLYEDKA
+499 EQLAYLSIGLYEDNT

-556 ICKMYKLLDGKAKGV
+556 ICKIYKIVDGKAKGV

-594 PKPTEA
+594 PKPTEE

-620 AQSFNTEVCEKLG
+620 AQSFNTEMCEKLG
-633 DMVGEEM
+633 DLVGKEM

-811 PGMAADFEEMLSAV
+811 PGMEADFEEMLSAV

-848 MICKLV
+848 MILKLA

>member
-1 MLRITEEAVQPFE
+1 MLRITEETVQPFE

-33 REDDTLPIAS
+33 REDDTLPLAP
-43 GKVALYGSGARRT
+43 GKAALYGSGARKT

-76 GLEHAGFEIMSKDWL
+76 GMERAGFEIVSKAWL
-91 DAYDQVMADA
+91 DAYDQVLVDA
-101 RKSFIE
+101 RAVFVEQI
-107 VVKKE
+107 KKE

-138 NAECDL
+138 DAECDL

-155 GADRAIKE
+155 GADRDVSA

-175 ILYCSRTYKKFV
+175 ILYCSRHYKKFV

-211 QLGTPIGDVL
+211 QLGTPTGDVL
-221 ADILTGK
+221 ADILTGV

-242 EEYPSTEGFGDMDD
+242 EQYPSTKGFGDMDD

-268 YFNTANVQPT
+268 YFKTADVTPT
-278 FPFGYGVSY
+278 FPFGYGLSY
-287 TKFELGAAS
+287 TKFEIGTAS
-296 VSADEE
+296 VAADEKK
-302 AVKVTVPV
+302 VSVTVPV
-310 KNIGTCEGKEV
+310 TNVGTCAGKEV
-321 VQLYV
+321 IQLYV
-326 SKPSEKLD
+326 SKPSVKLD

-344 KTKML
+344 KTSEL
-349 KPMESEE
+349 KPSENEE
-356 VVLTFSLKDLAA
+356 VTLTFSLRDLAA
-368 YDESIASYVL
+368 YDEELASYVL
-378 EKGTYWLRVGNSSRN
+378 EKGVYWLRIGNSSED
-393 TTICAGL
+393 TVVCAGL
-400 KLDETVIVKVCK
+400 KLDADVIVKECK
-412 TICPGAEI
+412 TICPGADI
-420 PEFALINKSEEK
+420 PKFIP
-432 NAADVQKDAE
+432 ADGMEAQERDAQLKK
-442 TEKQNVPVYELCAE
+442 TEAPVYELHAE
-456 KFQTENVAYSEMPK
+456 LSQTEKVTYSEEPT
-470 ELSEKGVGN
+470 EILNKGTGS
-479 FEDVKN
+479 FEDVKSG
-485 RKISLDQFVASLTN
+485 KISVEQFISSLTN
-499 EQLAYLSIGLYEDKA
+499 EQLAYLSIGLYEDNT

-556 ICKMYKLLDGKAKGV
+556 ICKIYKIVDGKAKGV
-571 DNPLAGMMEFMDQEQ
+571 DNPLAGMMEFLDQEQ

-594 PKPTEA
+594 PKPTEE

-620 AQSFNTEVCEKLG
+620 AQSFNTEMCEKLG
-633 DMVGEEM
+633 DLVGKEM

-811 PGMAADFEEMLSAV
+811 PGMEADFEEMLSAV

-848 MICKLV
+848 MILKLA

>member
-1 MLRITEEAVQPFE
+1 MLRITEETVQPFE

-33 REDDTLPIAS
+33 REDDTLPLAP
-43 GKVALYGSGARRT
+43 GKAALYGSGARKT

-76 GLEHAGFEIMSKDWL
+76 GMERAGFEIVSKAWL
-91 DAYDQVMADA
+91 DAYDQVLVDA
-101 RKSFIE
+101 RAVFVEQI
-107 VVKKE
+107 KKE

-138 NAECDL
+138 DAECDL

-155 GADRAIKE
+155 GADRDVSA

-175 ILYCSRTYKKFV
+175 ILYCSRHYKKFV

-211 QLGTPIGDVL
+211 QLGTPTGDVL
-221 ADILTGK
+221 ADILTGV

-242 EEYPSTEGFGDMDD
+242 EQYPSTKGFGDMDD

-268 YFNTANVQPT
+268 YFKTADVTPT
-278 FPFGYGVSY
+278 FPFGYGLSY
-287 TKFELGAAS
+287 TKFEIGTAS
-296 VSADEE
+296 VAADEKK
-302 AVKVTVPV
+302 VSVTVPV
-310 KNIGTCEGKEV
+310 TNVGTCAGKEV
-321 VQLYV
+321 IQLYV
-326 SKPSEKLD
+326 SKPSVKLD

-344 KTKML
+344 KTSEL
-349 KPMESEE
+349 KPSENEE
-356 VVLTFSLKDLAA
+356 VTLTFSLRDLAA
-368 YDESIASYVL
+368 YDEELASYVL
-378 EKGTYWLRVGNSSRN
+378 EKGVYWLRIGNSSED
-393 TTICAGL
+393 TVVCAGL
-400 KLDETVIVKVCK
+400 KLDADVIVKECK
-412 TICPGAEI
+412 TICPGADI
-420 PEFALINKSEEK
+420 PKFIP
-432 NAADVQKDAE
+432 ADGMEAQERDAQLKK
-442 TEKQNVPVYELCAE
+442 TEAPVYELHAE
-456 KFQTENVAYSEMPK
+456 LFQTEKVTYSEEPT
-470 ELSEKGVGN
+470 EILNKGTGS
-479 FEDVKN
+479 FEDVKSG
-485 RKISLDQFVASLTN
+485 KISVEQFISSLTN
-499 EQLAYLSIGLYEDKA
+499 EQLAYLSIGLYEDNT

-556 ICKMYKLLDGKAKGV
+556 ICKMYKIVDGKAKGV

-594 PKPTEA
+594 PKPTEE

-620 AQSFNTEVCEKLG
+620 AQSFNTEMCEKLG
-633 DMVGEEM
+633 DLVGKEM

-811 PGMAADFEEMLSAV
+811 PGMEADFEEMLSAV

>member
-1 MLRITEEAVQPFE
+1 MLRITEETVQPFE

-33 REDDTLPIAS
+33 REDDTLPLAP
-43 GKVALYGSGARRT
+43 GKAALYGSGARKT

-76 GLEHAGFEIMSKDWL
+76 GMERAGFEIVSKAWL
-91 DAYDQVMADA
+91 DAYDQVLVDA
-101 RKSFIE
+101 RAVFVEQI
-107 VVKKE
+107 KKE

-138 NAECDL
+138 DAECDL

-155 GADRAIKE
+155 GADRDVSA

-175 ILYCSRTYKKFV
+175 ILYCSRHYKKFV

-211 QLGTPIGDVL
+211 QLGTPTGDVL
-221 ADILTGK
+221 ADILTGA

-242 EEYPSTEGFGDMDD
+242 EQYPSTKGFGDMDD

-268 YFNTANVQPT
+268 YFKTADVTPT
-278 FPFGYGVSY
+278 FPFGYGLSY
-287 TKFELGAAS
+287 TKFEIGTAS
-296 VSADEE
+296 VAADEKK
-302 AVKVTVPV
+302 VSVTVPV
-310 KNIGTCEGKEV
+310 TNVGTCAGKEV
-321 VQLYV
+321 IQLYV
-326 SKPSEKLD
+326 SKPSVKLD

-344 KTKML
+344 KTSEL
-349 KPMESEE
+349 KPSENEE
-356 VVLTFSLKDLAA
+356 VTLTFSLRDLAA
-368 YDESIASYVL
+368 YDEELASYVL
-378 EKGTYWLRVGNSSRN
+378 EKGVYWMRIGNSSED
-393 TTICAGL
+393 TVVCAGL
-400 KLDETVIVKVCK
+400 KLDADVIVKECR
-412 TICPGAEI
+412 TICPGVDI
-420 PEFALINKSEEK
+420 PKFIP
-432 NAADVQKDAE
+432 ADGTEAQERDAQLKK
-442 TEKQNVPVYELCAE
+442 TEVPVYELHAE
-456 KFQTENVAYSEMPK
+456 LFQTEKVTYAEEPTEILN
-470 ELSEKGVGN
+470 KGTGS
-479 FEDVKN
+479 FEDVKSG
-485 RKISLDQFVASLTN
+485 KISVEQFISSLTN
-499 EQLAYLSIGLYEDKA
+499 EQLAYLSIGLYEDNT

-556 ICKMYKLLDGKAKGV
+556 ICKIYKIVDGKAKGV

-586 LQMMAAMA
+586 IQMMAAMA
-594 PKPTEA
+594 PKPTEE

-620 AQSFNTEVCEKLG
+620 AQSFNTEMCETLG
-633 DMVGEEM
+633 DLVGKEM

-787 GGRENKHPAG
+787 GGRENKHPTG

-848 MICKLV
+848 MIGKLA

>member
-1 MLRITEEAVQPFE
+1 MLRITEETVQPFE

-33 REDDTLPIAS
+33 REDDTLPLAP
-43 GKVALYGSGARRT
+43 GKAALYGSGARKT

-76 GLEHAGFEIMSKDWL
+76 GMERAGFEIVSKAWL
-91 DAYDQVMADA
+91 DAYDQVLVDA
-101 RKSFIE
+101 RAVFVEQI
-107 VVKKE
+107 KKE

-138 NAECDL
+138 DAECDL

-155 GADRAIKE
+155 GADRDVSA

-175 ILYCSRTYKKFV
+175 ILYCSRHYKKFV

-211 QLGTPIGDVL
+211 QLGTPTGDVL
-221 ADILTGK
+221 ADILTGV

-242 EEYPSTEGFGDMDD
+242 EQYPSTKGFGDMDD

-268 YFNTANVQPT
+268 YFKTADVTPT
-278 FPFGYGVSY
+278 FPFGYGLSY
-287 TKFELGAAS
+287 TKFEIGTAS
-296 VSADEE
+296 VAADEKK
-302 AVKVTVPV
+302 VSVTVPV
-310 KNIGTCEGKEV
+310 TNVGTCAGKEV
-321 VQLYV
+321 IQLYV
-326 SKPSEKLD
+326 SKPSVKLD

-344 KTKML
+344 KTSEL
-349 KPMESEE
+349 KPSENEE
-356 VVLTFSLKDLAA
+356 VTLTFSLRDLAA
-368 YDESIASYVL
+368 YDEELASYVL
-378 EKGTYWLRVGNSSRN
+378 EKGVYWLRIGNSSED
-393 TTICAGL
+393 TVVCAGL
-400 KLDETVIVKVCK
+400 KLDADVIVKECK
-412 TICPGAEI
+412 TICPGADI
-420 PEFALINKSEEK
+420 PKFIP
-432 NAADVQKDAE
+432 ADGMEAQERDAQLKK
-442 TEKQNVPVYELCAE
+442 TEAPVYELHAE
-456 KFQTENVAYSEMPK
+456 LFQTEKVTYSEEPT
-470 ELSEKGVGN
+470 EILNKGTGS
-479 FEDVKN
+479 FEDVKSG
-485 RKISLDQFVASLTN
+485 KISVEQFISSLTN
-499 EQLAYLSIGLYEDKA
+499 EQLAYLSIGLYEDNT

-556 ICKMYKLLDGKAKGV
+556 ICKMYKIVDGKAKGV

-594 PKPTEA
+594 PKPTEE

-620 AQSFNTEVCEKLG
+620 AQSFNTEMCEKLG
-633 DMVGEEM
+633 DLVGKEM

>member
-1 MLRITEEAVQPFE
+1 MLRITEETVQPFE

-33 REDDTLPIAS
+33 REDDTLPLAP
-43 GKVALYGSGARRT
+43 GKAALYGSGARKT

-76 GLEHAGFEIMSKDWL
+76 GMERAGFEIVSKAWL
-91 DAYDQVMADA
+91 DAYNQVLVDA
-101 RKSFIE
+101 RAVFVEQI
-107 VVKKE
+107 KKE

-138 NAECDL
+138 DAECDL

-155 GADRAIKE
+155 GADRDVSA

-175 ILYCSRTYKKFV
+175 ILYCSRHYKKFV

-211 QLGTPIGDVL
+211 QLGTPTGDVL
-221 ADILTGK
+221 ADILTGV

-242 EEYPSTEGFGDMDD
+242 EQYPSTKGFGDMDD

-268 YFNTANVQPT
+268 YFKTADVTPT
-278 FPFGYGVSY
+278 FPFGYGLSY
-287 TKFELGAAS
+287 TKFEIGIAS
-296 VSADEE
+296 VAADEKK
-302 AVKVTVPV
+302 VSVTVPV
-310 KNIGTCEGKEV
+310 TNVGTCAGKEV
-321 VQLYV
+321 IQLYV
-326 SKPSEKLD
+326 SKPSVKLD

-344 KTKML
+344 KTSEL
-349 KPMESEE
+349 KPSENEE
-356 VVLTFSLKDLAA
+356 VTLTFSLRDLAA
-368 YDESIASYVL
+368 YDEELASYVL
-378 EKGTYWLRVGNSSRN
+378 EKGVYWLRIGNSSED
-393 TTICAGL
+393 TVVCAGL
-400 KLDETVIVKVCK
+400 KLDADVIVKECK
-412 TICPGAEI
+412 TICPGADI
-420 PEFALINKSEEK
+420 PKFIP
-432 NAADVQKDAE
+432 ADGMEAQERDAQLKK
-442 TEKQNVPVYELCAE
+442 TEAPVYELHAE
-456 KFQTENVAYSEMPK
+456 LFQTEKVTYSEEPT
-470 ELSEKGVGN
+470 EILNKGTGS
-479 FEDVKN
+479 FEDVKSG
-485 RKISLDQFVASLTN
+485 KISVEQFISSLTN
-499 EQLAYLSIGLYEDKA
+499 EQLAYLSIGLYEDNT

-556 ICKMYKLLDGKAKGV
+556 ICKIYKIVDGKAKGV
-571 DNPLAGMMEFMDQEQ
+571 DNPLAGMMEFLDQEQ

-594 PKPTEA
+594 PKPTEE

-620 AQSFNTEVCEKLG
+620 AQSFNTEMCEKLG
-633 DMVGEEM
+633 DLVGKEM

-811 PGMAADFEEMLSAV
+811 PGMEADFEEMLSAV

-848 MICKLV
+848 MILKLA

>member
-1 MLRITEEAVQPFE
+1 MLRITEETVQPFE
-14 KEHIDL
+14 KEHINL

-33 REDDTLPIAS
+33 REDDTLPLAP
-43 GKVALYGSGARRT
+43 GKAALYGSGARKT

-76 GLEHAGFEIMSKDWL
+76 GMERAGFEIVSKAWL
-91 DAYDQVMADA
+91 DAYDQVLVDA
-101 RKSFIE
+101 RAVFVEQI
-107 VVKKE
+107 KKE

-138 NAECDL
+138 DAECDL

-155 GADRAIKE
+155 GADRDVSA

-175 ILYCSRTYKKFV
+175 ILYCSRHYKKFV

-211 QLGTPIGDVL
+211 QLGTPTGDVL
-221 ADILTGK
+221 ADILTGV

-242 EEYPSTEGFGDMDD
+242 EQYPSTKGFGDMDD

-268 YFNTANVQPT
+268 YFKTADVTPT
-278 FPFGYGVSY
+278 FPFGYGLSY
-287 TKFELGAAS
+287 TKFEIGTAS
-296 VSADEE
+296 VAADEKK
-302 AVKVTVPV
+302 VSVTVPV
-310 KNIGTCEGKEV
+310 TNVGTCAGKEV
-321 VQLYV
+321 IQLYV
-326 SKPSEKLD
+326 SKPSVKLD

-344 KTKML
+344 KTSEL
-349 KPMESEE
+349 KPSENEE
-356 VVLTFSLKDLAA
+356 VTLTFSLRDLAA
-368 YDESIASYVL
+368 YDEELASYVL
-378 EKGTYWLRVGNSSRN
+378 EKGVYWLRIGNSSED
-393 TTICAGL
+393 TVVCAGL
-400 KLDETVIVKVCK
+400 KLDADVIVKECK
-412 TICPGAEI
+412 TICPGADI
-420 PEFALINKSEEK
+420 PKFIP
-432 NAADVQKDAE
+432 ADGMEAQERDAQLKK
-442 TEKQNVPVYELCAE
+442 TEAPVYELHAE
-456 KFQTENVAYSEMPK
+456 LFQTEKVTYSEEPT
-470 ELSEKGVGN
+470 EILNKGTGS
-479 FEDVKN
+479 FEDVKSG
-485 RKISLDQFVASLTN
+485 KISVEQFISSLTN
-499 EQLAYLSIGLYEDKA
+499 EQLAYLSIGLYEDNT

-556 ICKMYKLLDGKAKGV
+556 ICKIYKIVDGKAKGV
-571 DNPLAGMMEFMDQEQ
+571 DNPLAGMMEFLDQEQ

-594 PKPTEA
+594 PKPTEE

-620 AQSFNTEVCEKLG
+620 AQSFNTEMCEKLG
-633 DMVGEEM
+633 DLVGKEM

-811 PGMAADFEEMLSAV
+811 PGMEADFEEMLSAV

-848 MICKLV
+848 MILKLA

>member
-1 MLRITEEAVQPFE
+1 MLRITEETVQPFE

-33 REDDTLPIAS
+33 REDDTLPLAP
-43 GKVALYGSGARRT
+43 GKAALYGSGARKT

-76 GLEHAGFEIMSKDWL
+76 GMERAGFEIVSKAWL
-91 DAYDQVMADA
+91 DAYDQVLVDA
-101 RKSFIE
+101 RAVFVEQI
-107 VVKKE
+107 KKE

-138 NAECDL
+138 DAECDL

-155 GADRAIKE
+155 GADRDVSA

-175 ILYCSRTYKKFV
+175 ILYCSRHYKKFV

-211 QLGTPIGDVL
+211 QLGTPTGDVL
-221 ADILTGK
+221 ADILTGV

-242 EEYPSTEGFGDMDD
+242 EQYPSTKGFGDMDD

-268 YFNTANVQPT
+268 YFKTADVTPT
-278 FPFGYGVSY
+278 FPFGYGLSY
-287 TKFELGAAS
+287 TKFEIGTAS
-296 VSADEE
+296 VAADEKK
-302 AVKVTVPV
+302 VSVTVPV
-310 KNIGTCEGKEV
+310 TNVGTCAGKEV
-321 VQLYV
+321 IQLYV
-326 SKPSEKLD
+326 SKPSVKLD

-344 KTKML
+344 KTSEL
-349 KPMESEE
+349 KSSENEE
-356 VVLTFSLKDLAA
+356 VTLTFSLRDLAA
-368 YDESIASYVL
+368 YDEELASYVL
-378 EKGTYWLRVGNSSRN
+378 EKGVYWLRIGNSSED
-393 TTICAGL
+393 TVVCAGL
-400 KLDETVIVKVCK
+400 KLDADVIVKECK
-412 TICPGAEI
+412 TICPGADI
-420 PEFALINKSEEK
+420 PKFIP
-432 NAADVQKDAE
+432 ADGMEAQERDAQLKK
-442 TEKQNVPVYELCAE
+442 TEAPVYELHAE
-456 KFQTENVAYSEMPK
+456 LFQTEKVTYSEEPT
-470 ELSEKGVGN
+470 EILNKGTGS
-479 FEDVKN
+479 FEDVKSG
-485 RKISLDQFVASLTN
+485 KISVEQFISSLTN
-499 EQLAYLSIGLYEDKA
+499 DQLAYLSIGLYEDNT

-556 ICKMYKLLDGKAKGV
+556 ICKIYKIVDGKAKGV

-594 PKPTEA
+594 PKPTEE

-620 AQSFNTEVCEKLG
+620 AQSFNTEMCETLG
-633 DMVGEEM
+633 DLVGKEM

-848 MICKLV
+848 MILKLA

>member
-1 MLRITEEAVQPFE
+1 MLRITEETVQPFE

-33 REDDTLPIAS
+33 REDDTLPLAP
-43 GKVALYGSGARRT
+43 GKAALYGSGARKT

-76 GLEHAGFEIMSKDWL
+76 GMERAGFEIVSKAWL
-91 DAYDQVMADA
+91 DAYDQVLVDA
-101 RKSFIE
+101 RAVFVEQI
-107 VVKKE
+107 KKE

-138 NAECDL
+138 DAECDL

-155 GADRAIKE
+155 GADRDVSA

-175 ILYCSRTYKKFV
+175 ILYCSRHYKKFV

-211 QLGTPIGDVL
+211 QLGTPTGDVL
-221 ADILTGK
+221 ADILTGV

-242 EEYPSTEGFGDMDD
+242 EQYPSTKGFGDMDD

-268 YFNTANVQPT
+268 YFKTADVTPT
-278 FPFGYGVSY
+278 FPFGYGLSY
-287 TKFELGAAS
+287 TKFEIGTAS
-296 VSADEE
+296 VAADEKK
-302 AVKVTVPV
+302 VSVTVPV
-310 KNIGTCEGKEV
+310 TNVGTCAGKEV
-321 VQLYV
+321 IQLYV
-326 SKPSEKLD
+326 SKPSVKLD

-344 KTKML
+344 KTSEL
-349 KPMESEE
+349 KPSENEE
-356 VVLTFSLKDLAA
+356 VTLTFSLRDLAA
-368 YDESIASYVL
+368 YDEELASYVL
-378 EKGTYWLRVGNSSRN
+378 EKGVYWLRIGNSSED
-393 TTICAGL
+393 TVVCAGL
-400 KLDETVIVKVCK
+400 KLDADVIVKECK
-412 TICPGAEI
+412 TICPGADI
-420 PEFALINKSEEK
+420 PKFIP
-432 NAADVQKDAE
+432 ADGMEAQERDAQLKK
-442 TEKQNVPVYELCAE
+442 TEAPVYELHAE
-456 KFQTENVAYSEMPK
+456 LFQTEKVTYSEEPT
-470 ELSEKGVGN
+470 EILNKGTGS
-479 FEDVKN
+479 FEDVKSG
-485 RKISLDQFVASLTN
+485 KISVEQFISSLTN
-499 EQLAYLSIGLYEDKA
+499 EQLAYLSIGLYEDNT

-556 ICKMYKLLDGKAKGV
+556 ICKIYKIVDGKAKGV

-594 PKPTEA
+594 PKPTEE

-620 AQSFNTEVCEKLG
+620 AQSFNTEMCEKLG
-633 DMVGEEM
+633 DLVGKEM

-654 IQRSPLCGRNFE
+654 IQRYPLCGRNFE

-811 PGMAADFEEMLSAV
+811 PGMEADFEEMLSAV

-848 MICKLV
+848 MILKLA

>member
-1 MLRITEEAVQPFE
+1 MLRITEETVQPFE

-33 REDDTLPIAS
+33 REDDTLPLAP
-43 GKVALYGSGARRT
+43 GKAALYGSGARKT

-76 GLEHAGFEIMSKDWL
+76 GMERAGFEIVSKAWL
-91 DAYDQVMADA
+91 DAYDQVLVDA
-101 RKSFIE
+101 RAVFVEQI
-107 VVKKE
+107 KKE

-138 NAECDL
+138 DAECDL

-155 GADRAIKE
+155 GADRDVSA

-175 ILYCSRTYKKFV
+175 ILYCSRHYKKFV

-211 QLGTPIGDVL
+211 QLGTPTGDVL
-221 ADILTGK
+221 ADILTGV

-242 EEYPSTEGFGDMDD
+242 EQYPSTKGFGDMDD

-268 YFNTANVQPT
+268 YFKTADVTPT
-278 FPFGYGVSY
+278 FPFGYGLSY
-287 TKFELGAAS
+287 TKFEIGTAS
-296 VSADEE
+296 VAADEKK
-302 AVKVTVPV
+302 VSVTVPV
-310 KNIGTCEGKEV
+310 TNVGTCAGKEV
-321 VQLYV
+321 IQLYV
-326 SKPSEKLD
+326 SKPSVKLD

-344 KTKML
+344 KTSEL
-349 KPMESEE
+349 KPSENEE
-356 VVLTFSLKDLAA
+356 VTLTFSLRDLAA
-368 YDESIASYVL
+368 YDEELASYVL
-378 EKGTYWLRVGNSSRN
+378 EKGVYWLRIGNSSED
-393 TTICAGL
+393 TVVCAGL
-400 KLDETVIVKVCK
+400 KLDADVIVKECK
-412 TICPGAEI
+412 TICPGADI
-420 PEFALINKSEEK
+420 PKFIP
-432 NAADVQKDAE
+432 ADGMEAQERDAQLKK
-442 TEKQNVPVYELCAE
+442 TEAPVYELHAE
-456 KFQTENVAYSEMPK
+456 LFQTEKVTYSEEPT
-470 ELSEKGVGN
+470 EILNKGTGS
-479 FEDVKN
+479 FEDVKSG
-485 RKISLDQFVASLTN
+485 KISVEQFISSLTN
-499 EQLAYLSIGLYEDKA
+499 EQLAYLSIGLYEDNT

-556 ICKMYKLLDGKAKGV
+556 ICKMYKIVDGKAKGV

-594 PKPTEA
+594 PKPTEE

-620 AQSFNTEVCEKLG
+620 AQSFNIEMCEKLG
-633 DMVGEEM
+633 DLVGKEM

-811 PGMAADFEEMLSAV
+811 PGMEADFEEMLSAV

-848 MICKLV
+848 MILKLA